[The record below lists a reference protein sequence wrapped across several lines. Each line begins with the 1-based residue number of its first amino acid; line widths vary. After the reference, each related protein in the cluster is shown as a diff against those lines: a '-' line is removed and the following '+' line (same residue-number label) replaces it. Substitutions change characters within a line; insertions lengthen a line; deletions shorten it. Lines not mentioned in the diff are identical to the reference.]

1 MLTQA
6 HIDALTLLVGRE
18 LTAGEIDALGP
29 LVAVRNDVA
38 IASLLSIGRV
48 KHGPTQIGTGTIM
61 AVFGDRGGAFLDAVE
76 ALGKTNSNVRWG
88 FDPVLRGVLDLS
100 IAAGRAQVELLK
112 TELPAYAEDLDR
124 LLQTG
129 VVVDPVSFD
138 AVSRKLN
145 IVEGRAQL

>member
-18 LTAGEIDALGP
+18 LTPGEVDALGP
-29 LVAVRNDVA
+29 LVAIRNDVA
-38 IASLLSIGRV
+38 IASLLSIGRT

-61 AVFGDRGGAFLDAVE
+61 VVFADHGGAFLDAVE

-100 IAAGRAQVELLK
+100 IAAGRTQLELLK
-112 TELPAYAEDLDR
+112 EELPVYATDLDR
-124 LLQTG
+124 LLQVG
-129 VVVDPVSFD
+129 VVVDPIFFD